1 MRAGSGLEDNCN
13 WCECRTA
20 PACMELHCTATPCL
34 LEPALLSTV
43 QAARPGWSP
52 ALAPQLWGRTR
63 EEGAAR
69 LLGVAWPKPPLLTP
83 IRPRPR
89 PRLPTSFS
97 SETAWPGLVAGP
109 GELVDT
115 EHNCPASWA
124 VAAAAVVGDRAS
136 IVRSRPLRLSAHSL
150 FARAELEC
158 GVTAEPGLAWHLF
171 RTRGATAA
179 DCVAGTDCRRH
190 RTSPGYRVGRPASRE
205 RDIRMEI
212 HEQVYTIMKQFS
224 RT

>member
-83 IRPRPR
+83 IRPRPILIR
-89 PRLPTSFS
+89 VL
-97 SETAWPGLVAGP
+97 
-109 GELVDT
+109 
-115 EHNCPASWA
+115 
-124 VAAAAVVGDRAS
+124 
-136 IVRSRPLRLSAHSL
+136 
-150 FARAELEC
+150 
-158 GVTAEPGLAWHLF
+158 TAEAAPHCQRVWCPPLYPTQHCFMMVGRQFGDVRGGLAL
-171 RTRGATAA
+171 
-179 DCVAGTDCRRH
+179 
-190 RTSPGYRVGRPASRE
+190 
-205 RDIRMEI
+205 IRNL
-212 HEQVYTIMKQFS
+212 Y
-224 RT
+224 

>member
-1 MRAGSGLEDNCN
+1 
-13 WCECRTA
+13 
-20 PACMELHCTATPCL
+20 MELHCTATPCL

-115 EHNCPASWA
+115 EHNSPASLA

-158 GVTAEPGLAWHLF
+158 GVTAEPGLAWHMF

-212 HEQVYTIMKQFS
+212 HEQVYTINKQFS